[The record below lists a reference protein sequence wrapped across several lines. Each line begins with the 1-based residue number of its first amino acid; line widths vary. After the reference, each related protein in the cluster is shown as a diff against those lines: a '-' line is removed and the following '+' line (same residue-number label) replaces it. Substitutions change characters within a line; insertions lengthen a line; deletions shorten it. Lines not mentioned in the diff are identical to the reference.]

1 MFVFPTI
8 RFFYKTREHEILKTN
23 ELTDFDANWHSG
35 LRGKGQDVKRQT
47 EDNLQAWQ

>member
-1 MFVFPTI
+1 VFVFPTI

-23 ELTDFDANWHSG
+23 DFDANWHSG